1 MKKAWIENNIVREIC
16 KGNPS
21 ELFHPDIAK
30 NFDTEVDEDVLA
42 GAELVNDVWINPTI
56 NEPIAPTVEYAKISP
71 IEFKMLFT
79 MSERLATN
87 PLKQSDEIIKDWFE
101 ILDDPRLTFVDLGL
115 KSTQDA
121 LSYLVTLEILTEDR
135 KLQILR
141 NEKI

>member
-16 KGNPS
+16 QGEPS
-21 ELFHPDIAK
+21 EHFHPDIAK
-30 NFDTEVDEDVLA
+30 NYDTDVPDNVEV
-42 GAELVNDVWINPTI
+42 GAELIDDEWVNPAPI
-56 NEPIAPTVEYAKISP
+56 EPVEPEIVYEKVSP

-79 MSERLATN
+79 MSERLAIN
-87 PLKQSDEIIKDWFE
+87 PLKQTDEIIKDWFE
-101 ILDDPRLTFVDLGL
+101 VLDDARLTFVDLGL

>member
-1 MKKAWIENNIVREIC
+1 MKKAWIENNRVREIC
-16 KGNPS
+16 NGNPS
-21 ELFHPDIAK
+21 ELYHPDIAK
-30 NFDTEVDEDVLA
+30 NFNTEIDEDVLV
-42 GAELVNDVWINPTI
+42 GAELVKGEWVNPAPM
-56 NEPIAPTVEYAKISP
+56 EPVAPEIVYDKVSP

-79 MSERLATN
+79 MSERLAIN

-101 ILDDPRLTFVDLGL
+101 VLDDVRLTYVDLGL

>member
-1 MKKAWIENNIVREIC
+1 MKKAWIENNIVRDIC
-16 KGNPS
+16 QGEPL
-21 ELFHPDIAK
+21 EYFYPDIAK
-30 NFDTEVDEDVLA
+30 NYNTDVPDNVEV
-42 GAELVNDVWINPTI
+42 GAELIDGEWVNP
-56 NEPIAPTVEYAKISP
+56 AP
-71 IEFKMLFT
+71 IEPVEPEIVYEKVSPVEFKILFT
-79 MSERLATN
+79 MSERLAIN

-101 ILDDPRLTFVDLGL
+101 ILDDARLTFVDLGL

>member
-1 MKKAWIENNIVREIC
+1 MKAWIEDNRVREIC

-21 ELFHPDIAK
+21 ELYHPDIAK
-30 NFDTEVDEDVLA
+30 NFDTEINEDVLV
-42 GAELVNDVWINPTI
+42 GAELVNGIWINPTI
-56 NEPIAPTVEYAKISP
+56 DGPRAPAVDYAKISP
-71 IEFKMLFT
+71 IVFKMLFT
-79 MSERLATN
+79 VSERLAIN

-101 ILDDPRLTFVDLGL
+101 ILDDTRLTFVDLEL

>member
-1 MKKAWIENNIVREIC
+1 MKAWIENNRVREIC

-21 ELFHPDIAK
+21 ELYHPEVAK
-30 NFDTEVDEDVLA
+30 NFDTEIDEDVLV
-42 GAELVNDVWINPTI
+42 GAELVKGIWINPTI
-56 NEPIAPTVEYAKISP
+56 DEPTAPTVEYAKISP

-79 MSERLATN
+79 MSERLAIN
-87 PLKQSDEIIKDWFE
+87 PLKQTDEIIKDWFE
-101 ILDDPRLTFVDLGL
+101 ILDDARLTFVDLGL

-121 LSYLVTLEILTEDR
+121 LSYLVTLNILTEDR

>member
-1 MKKAWIENNIVREIC
+1 MKKAWIENNIVRDIC
-16 KGNPS
+16 QGEPL
-21 ELFHPDIAK
+21 EYFHPDIAK
-30 NFDTEVDEDVLA
+30 NYNTDVPDDVEV
-42 GAELVNDVWINPTI
+42 GAELIDGEWVNPAPI
-56 NEPIAPTVEYAKISP
+56 EPVEPEIVYEKVSP

-79 MSERLATN
+79 MSERLAIN

-101 ILDDPRLTFVDLGL
+101 ILDDARLTFVDLGL

-135 KLQILR
+135 RLQILR

>member
-1 MKKAWIENNIVREIC
+1 MKKAWIENGKVRDIC
-16 KGNPS
+16 NGNPS
-21 ELFHPDIAK
+21 ECFHPDIAK
-30 NFDTEVDEDVLA
+30 NYDTDVPDNVEV
-42 GAELVNDVWINPTI
+42 GAELIDGVWVNPAPI
-56 NEPIAPTVEYAKISP
+56 EPVEPEIVYEKVSP

-79 MSERLATN
+79 MSERLAIN

-101 ILDDPRLTFVDLGL
+101 VLDDSRLTFVDLGL

-121 LSYLVTLEILTEDR
+121 LNYLVTLGILTEDR